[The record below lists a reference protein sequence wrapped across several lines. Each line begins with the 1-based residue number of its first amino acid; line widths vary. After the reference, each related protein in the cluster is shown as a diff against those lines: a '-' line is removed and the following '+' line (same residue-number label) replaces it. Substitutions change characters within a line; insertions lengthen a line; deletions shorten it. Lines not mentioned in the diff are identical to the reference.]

1 MSQDPQR
8 SRPWSIPPM
17 MECFHTRTS
26 SLLLTSLSVTVM
38 HGLAAGGHIH
48 VLLSVVPQGGGS
60 ATSTNAYC
68 GAANGHVVW
77 LLWLRPVCQETK
89 MVRYVKRPPFLFCHP
104 VKWPLSGDLDLQP
117 TPWSCMHCQS
127 LPVLSLH
134 WHAPLTF
141 LEPLLPQDSPTAHPA
156 CSTPIPGASASSNV
170 HPMRLACSLI
180 PGASALLC
188 LITVHPLCISHTQPS
203 LQPLLPPLLVASS
216 RLLLVL
222 LCSPPLPKPIPST
235 IGQASNFH
243 LVESL

>member
-1 MSQDPQR
+1 MGM
-8 SRPWSIPPM
+8 W
-17 MECFHTRTS
+17 
-26 SLLLTSLSVTVM
+26 
-38 HGLAAGGHIH
+38 
-48 VLLSVVPQGGGS
+48 
-60 ATSTNAYC
+60 C
-68 GAANGHVVW
+68 GCCGF
-77 LLWLRPVCQETK
+77 
-89 MVRYVKRPPFLFCHP
+89 VRYVKRPKWSGMSRDLLFCHP

-141 LEPLLPQDSPTAHPA
+141 LEPLLPQDSPTAHSA

-188 LITVHPLCISHTQPS
+188 LIPVHPLCISHTQPS

-222 LCSPPLPKPIPST
+222 LCSPPLPKPVPST
-235 IGQASNFH
+235 GGH
-243 LVESL
+243 LGT